1 MCRKV
6 SDQQCDQIWRKL
18 KIFWQIYQGLFC
30 VGQNLE
36 TNLEKICFEAKFLCF
51 EANFHCCKWPNIE
64 K

>member
-30 VGQNLE
+30 VGKNLE
-36 TNLEKICFEAKFLCF
+36 TNLEKICF

>member
-36 TNLEKICFEAKFLCF
+36 TNLENICFEAQVLCF
-51 EANFHCCKWPNIE
+51 EANFHCCNWPNIE